1 MAHLP
6 EMTGGAISL
15 PLLRSTDWP
24 VATLPR
30 PSSCWYLS
38 LSMDVLR
45 QAWPLKVAAS
55 SLANSLS
62 NSFLSVVCSMSI
74 LDAGSAGT
82 LTASDNPEEW

>member
-24 VATLPR
+24 VATLTQ

-38 LSMDVLR
+38 LSMDMLR
-45 QAWPLKVAAS
+45 QAWPLKVTAS
-55 SLANSLS
+55 RLANSLS
-62 NSFLSVVCSMSI
+62 NSFLSVICSISI
-74 LDAGSAGT
+74 LDAGSVGT
-82 LTASDNPEEW
+82 LAASNNPEER